1 MFRCPERRIFERFPV
16 EDMKASISIRYRF
29 GTNHGEVLDFNRYGI
44 TVVLRRPVPVN
55 KPLFVTLTYGTT
67 RLEAIVG
74 AAHHCRFTSKGIFR
88 CGIRFRTN
96 SPNQLD
102 RDEIDIRLE
111 SLEKILIESLIR
123 AAT

>member
-16 EDMKASISIRYRF
+16 EDMKASISIRFRF
-29 GTNHGEVLDFNRYGI
+29 GTNQGEVVDFNRYGI

-55 KPLFVTLTYGTT
+55 KPIFVTLTHGTT
-67 RLEAIVG
+67 RLESIVG
-74 AAHHCRFTSKGIFR
+74 AAHNCRFTANEAFR

-102 RDEIDIRLE
+102 RDEIDLCLE
-111 SLEKILIESLIR
+111 ALEKTLIESLVHT
-123 AAT
+123 AT